1 MSDISELE
9 SRLTA
14 ALERIAR
21 GVDGMQAAVAEPE
34 EGEDVQALRRALEN
48 EALVT
53 AQMEERVR
61 ALTARQTELE
71 EELGAAQSAKSDAE
85 EALKAAEG
93 KAEEASAALTTAE
106 ARAEAAETA
115 AAAAADAAE
124 AAAEAAPD
132 SAGDAPAAETA
143 PAEDGALAAAV
154 EENRVM
160 LGELGKRLRRLR
172 QMARRERSANQ
183 VLREQVEKDGMVDPS
198 AVNEALKA
206 DLDTLSALREA
217 ESAETAV
224 ILAELR
230 PLVHG
235 MVAAAPE
242 DSAEPAVE
250 VTAEVPEA
258 VAEDVPAVEEG
269 AVADGKGDALAPLDD
284 VADETKQTGDA

>member
-9 SRLTA
+9 GRLTA

-21 GVDGMQAAVAEPE
+21 GVDGMQAVASEPE

-71 EELGAAQSAKSDAE
+71 EELGAAQSAKSDVDD
-85 EALKAAEG
+85 ALKATES
-93 KAEEASAALTTAE
+93 KAEEAAASLLAAE

-124 AAAEAAPD
+124 DTATETVAPEAEAAVLT
-132 SAGDAPAAETA
+132 DAIKENQ
-143 PAEDGALAAAV
+143 ALI
-154 EENRVM
+154 
-160 LGELGKRLRRLR
+160 GEMGKRLRRLR
-172 QMARRERSANQ
+172 QMARRERAANQ
-183 VLREQVEKDGMVDPS
+183 VLRDQVEKDGMVDPS

-206 DLDTLSALREA
+206 DLDTLAALREA
-217 ESAETAV
+217 ENAETAV

-230 PLVHG
+230 PLVQG
-235 MVAAAPE
+235 GAAADPE
-242 DSAEPAVE
+242 AAESADPVE
-250 VTAEVPEA
+250 DVA
-258 VAEDVPAVEEG
+258 VAEDINE
-269 AVADGKGDALAPLDD
+269 
-284 VADETKQTGDA
+284 TGDA

>member
-93 KAEEASAALTTAE
+93 KAEEATAALTTAE

-124 AAAEAAPD
+124 AAAESGA
-132 SAGDAPAAETA
+132 DAPAAEPA
-143 PAEDGALAAAV
+143 SAEDGAMAASV

-198 AVNEALKA
+198 AVNQALKA
-206 DLDTLSALREA
+206 DLDTLTALREA

-235 MVAAAPE
+235 MAAAAPE
-242 DSAEPAVE
+242 DSAEDV
-250 VTAEVPEA
+250 AEGPDA
-258 VAEDVPAVEEG
+258 VA
-269 AVADGKGDALAPLDD
+269 ADAT
-284 VADETKQTGDA
+284 DETKETGDA

>member
-21 GVDGMQAAVAEPE
+21 GVDGMQAAVAEPD

-85 EALKAAEG
+85 DALKAAEG
-93 KAEEASAALTTAE
+93 KAEEATAALTTAE

-124 AAAEAAPD
+124 PAVENVEETPAPEAEP
-132 SAGDAPAAETA
+132 E
-143 PAEDGALAAAV
+143 EDNPLAAAV
-154 EENRVM
+154 EENRQM

-183 VLREQVEKDGMVDPS
+183 VLREQVEKEGKVDPS

-217 ESAETAV
+217 ESAETAI

-235 MVAAAPE
+235 VGAAVPE
-242 DSAEPAVE
+242 ETVE
-250 VTAEVPEA
+250 DVVDVPEA
-258 VAEDVPAVEEG
+258 TEDDGPKPL
-269 AVADGKGDALAPLDD
+269 ADA
-284 VADETKQTGDA
+284 ADETKETGDV

>member
-9 SRLTA
+9 GRLTA

-21 GVDGMQAAVAEPE
+21 GVDGMQAVVAEPE

-85 EALKAAEG
+85 EALKASES
-93 KAEEASAALTTAE
+93 KAEEATAALTTAE

-124 AAAEAAPD
+124 AAATAAPD
-132 SAGDAPAAETA
+132 IEAEAPAEAPAA
-143 PAEDGALAAAV
+143 AEDSALAAAV

-198 AVNEALKA
+198 AVNDALKA
-206 DLDTLSALREA
+206 DLDTVNALREA

-242 DSAEPAVE
+242 GAEEAPATEAAAPEAAGAEVAADAAVE
-250 VTAEVPEA
+250 PLAESPE
-258 VAEDVPAVEEG
+258 
-269 AVADGKGDALAPLDD
+269 
-284 VADETKQTGDA
+284 ETKETGDA

>member
-9 SRLTA
+9 GRLTA

-21 GVDGMQAAVAEPE
+21 GVDGMQAAVAEPD

-61 ALTARQTELE
+61 ALTSRQTELE
-71 EELGAAQSAKSDAE
+71 EELGAAQTAKTDAE
-85 EALKAAEG
+85 DALKTAESQ
-93 KAEEASAALTTAE
+93 AEDTSAALLTAE

-115 AAAAADAAE
+115 AGAAADAAE
-124 AAAEAAPD
+124 AAAEAAETK
-132 SAGDAPAAETA
+132 AAAEDAPAQDA
-143 PAEDGALAAAV
+143 ALAADV
-154 EENRVM
+154 EQNRVM
-160 LGELGKRLRRLR
+160 LAELGKRLRRLR

-198 AVNEALKA
+198 AVNGALKA

-235 MVAAAPE
+235 MAVAAPE
-242 DSAEPAVE
+242 ADVQGSDAAPEEVAVE
-250 VTAEVPEA
+250 AAKPLADKV
-258 VAEDVPAVEEG
+258 EDSKE
-269 AVADGKGDALAPLDD
+269 
-284 VADETKQTGDA
+284 TGDA

>member
-9 SRLTA
+9 GRLTA

-21 GVDGMQAAVAEPE
+21 GVDGMQASASEPE

-71 EELGAAQSAKSDAE
+71 EELSAAQADKAAAE
-85 EALKAAEG
+85 EALGAAES
-93 KAEEASAALTTAE
+93 KAEAADAAVTTAE

-115 AAAAADAAE
+115 AVAAADAAE
-124 AAAEAAPD
+124 
-132 SAGDAPAAETA
+132 
-143 PAEDGALAAAV
+143 DGAAV
-154 EENRVM
+154 EAPASAPEGDAEHREM
-160 LGELGKRLRRLR
+160 LEELAKRLRRLR

-183 VLREQVEKDGMVDPS
+183 VLREQVEKEGMVDPS

-206 DLDTLSALREA
+206 DLDALSALREA
-217 ESAETAV
+217 ENAETAI

-230 PLVHG
+230 PLVQG
-235 MVAAAPE
+235 MVVAPE
-242 DSAEPAVE
+242 ADADMPEP
-250 VTAEVPEA
+250 
-258 VAEDVPAVEEG
+258 VEEG
-269 AVADGKGDALAPLDD
+269 DSEETLEPLEDAGE
-284 VADETKQTGDA
+284 ETKETGDA

>member
-9 SRLTA
+9 GRLTA

-21 GVDGMQAAVAEPE
+21 GVDGMQAAVAEPD

-71 EELGAAQSAKSDAE
+71 EELGAAQTAKTDAE
-85 EALKAAEG
+85 DALKAAEST
-93 KAEEASAALTTAE
+93 AEDTSAALLTAE

-124 AAAEAAPD
+124 EAASQAGSVPE
-132 SAGDAPAAETA
+132 SAGDVA
-143 PAEDGALAAAV
+143 PAEDAALTEAV

-160 LGELGKRLRRLR
+160 LAELGTRLRRLR

-198 AVNEALKA
+198 AVNGALKA

-235 MVAAAPE
+235 LAVAAPDADVDDSDAAPE
-242 DSAEPAVE
+242 EIAVETAEPLADTVE
-250 VTAEVPEA
+250 DSKE
-258 VAEDVPAVEEG
+258 
-269 AVADGKGDALAPLDD
+269 
-284 VADETKQTGDA
+284 TGDA

>member
-9 SRLTA
+9 GRLTA

-21 GVDGMQAAVAEPE
+21 GVDGMQAAVAEPD

-71 EELGAAQSAKSDAE
+71 EELGAAQAAQSDAE
-85 EALKAAEG
+85 EALKTAEG
-93 KAEEASAALTTAE
+93 KAEETSASLLAAE

-115 AAAAADAAE
+115 AAAVADAAE
-124 AAAEAAPD
+124 EAAENAD
-132 SAGDAPAAETA
+132 SSAGETADPA

-183 VLREQVEKDGMVDPS
+183 VLREQVEKEAMVDPS

-235 MVAAAPE
+235 MASAASEDDKAE
-242 DSAEPAVE
+242 DSAA
-250 VTAEVPEA
+250 AEA
-258 VAEDVPAVEEG
+258 VSEETATSVEDSKE
-269 AVADGKGDALAPLDD
+269 
-284 VADETKQTGDA
+284 TGDA

>member
-9 SRLTA
+9 GRLTA

-21 GVDGMQAAVAEPE
+21 GVDGMQAAVAEPD

-71 EELGAAQSAKSDAE
+71 EELGAAQGAKTDAE
-85 EALKAAEG
+85 DALKTAESQ
-93 KAEEASAALTTAE
+93 AEDTSAALLTAE

-124 AAAEAAPD
+124 AAAEAADVAVP
-132 SAGDAPAAETA
+132 AEDAPAQDE
-143 PAEDGALAAAV
+143 AAA
-154 EENRVM
+154 EAAEQNRVM
-160 LGELGKRLRRLR
+160 LAELGKRLRRLR

-198 AVNEALKA
+198 AVNGALKA

-235 MVAAAPE
+235 VAVAAPE
-242 DSAEPAVE
+242 EIAVEAAEPL
-250 VTAEVPEA
+250 
-258 VAEDVPAVEEG
+258 
-269 AVADGKGDALAPLDD
+269 ADKVDD
-284 VADETKQTGDA
+284 NKETGDA

>member
-9 SRLTA
+9 GRLTA

-21 GVDGMQAAVAEPE
+21 GVDGMQAAVAEPD

-71 EELGAAQSAKSDAE
+71 EELGAAQGAKTDAE
-85 EALKAAEG
+85 DALKTAESQ
-93 KAEEASAALTTAE
+93 AEDTSAALLTAE

-124 AAAEAAPD
+124 AAVEAADVAVPAEDAPAQDEAAAEAA
-132 SAGDAPAAETA
+132 EQ
-143 PAEDGALAAAV
+143 
-154 EENRVM
+154 NRVM
-160 LGELGKRLRRLR
+160 LAELGKRLRRLR
-172 QMARRERSANQ
+172 QMARRERSANH

-198 AVNEALKA
+198 AVNGALKA

-224 ILAELR
+224 ILEELR

-235 MVAAAPE
+235 VAVAAPE
-242 DSAEPAVE
+242 ADLDDTGAAPEEIAVEAAEPL
-250 VTAEVPEA
+250 
-258 VAEDVPAVEEG
+258 
-269 AVADGKGDALAPLDD
+269 ADKVDD
-284 VADETKQTGDA
+284 NKETGDA

>member
-9 SRLTA
+9 GRLTA

-21 GVDGMQAAVAEPE
+21 GVDGMQAAVAEPD

-71 EELGAAQSAKSDAE
+71 EELGAAQTAKTDAE
-85 EALKAAEG
+85 DALKTAESQ
-93 KAEEASAALTTAE
+93 AEDTSAALLT
-106 ARAEAAETA
+106 
-115 AAAAADAAE
+115 AE
-124 AAAEAAPD
+124 AAAEAAD
-132 SAGDAPAAETA
+132 TKAAAEDAPAQ
-143 PAEDGALAAAV
+143 DAAV
-154 EENRVM
+154 AADVEQNRVM
-160 LGELGKRLRRLR
+160 LAELGKRLRRLR

-198 AVNEALKA
+198 AVNGALKA

-224 ILAELR
+224 ILEELR

-235 MVAAAPE
+235 VAVAAPE
-242 DSAEPAVE
+242 ADLDDTGAAPEEIAVEAAEPL
-250 VTAEVPEA
+250 
-258 VAEDVPAVEEG
+258 
-269 AVADGKGDALAPLDD
+269 ADKVDD
-284 VADETKQTGDA
+284 NKETGDA

>member
-9 SRLTA
+9 GRLTA

-21 GVDGMQAAVAEPE
+21 GVDGMQASASEPE

-71 EELGAAQSAKSDAE
+71 EELSAAQAAKSDAE

-93 KAEEASAALTTAE
+93 KADEATAALTTAE

-115 AAAAADAAE
+115 AAAAADVAEDGGAAE
-124 AAAEAAPD
+124 APEARSDGNAEQR
-132 SAGDAPAAETA
+132 EML
-143 PAEDGALAAAV
+143 EELA
-154 EENRVM
+154 
-160 LGELGKRLRRLR
+160 KRLRRLR
-172 QMARRERSANQ
+172 QMARRERAANQ

-198 AVNEALKA
+198 AINEALKA
-206 DLDTLSALREA
+206 DLDTVSALREA
-217 ESAETAV
+217 ENAETAI

-230 PLVHG
+230 PLVQG
-235 MVAAAPE
+235 MVVAPE
-242 DSAEPAVE
+242 ADADMPEPGAESGSEETLEPL
-250 VTAEVPEA
+250 
-258 VAEDVPAVEEG
+258 EDAGE
-269 AVADGKGDALAPLDD
+269 
-284 VADETKQTGDA
+284 ETKETGDA

>member
-9 SRLTA
+9 GRLTA

-21 GVDGMQAAVAEPE
+21 GVDGMQASASEPE

-71 EELGAAQSAKSDAE
+71 EELSAAQAAKSDAE
-85 EALKAAEG
+85 EALTAAEG
-93 KAEEASAALTTAE
+93 KADETTAALTTAE

-124 AAAEAAPD
+124 N
-132 SAGDAPAAETA
+132 G
-143 PAEDGALAAAV
+143 AAV
-154 EENRVM
+154 EAPASATEGDAEHREM
-160 LGELGKRLRRLR
+160 LEELAKRLRRLR

-183 VLREQVEKDGMVDPS
+183 VLREQVEKEGMVDPS
-198 AVNEALKA
+198 AINEALKA

-217 ESAETAV
+217 ENAETAI

-230 PLVHG
+230 PLVQG
-235 MVAAAPE
+235 MVVAPE
-242 DSAEPAVE
+242 ADADMPEP
-250 VTAEVPEA
+250 
-258 VAEDVPAVEEG
+258 VAESDSEDTLEPLE
-269 AVADGKGDALAPLDD
+269 DAGE
-284 VADETKQTGDA
+284 ETKETGDA